1 MKYADTKL
9 PQERKLTVFV
19 LDDASPGFYES
30 LGQVYIGLAQFR
42 KLRNADAALAELSE
56 TDPDILIAN
65 LNHPGLDALSLLRFL
80 ALKKVRYPL
89 LLVTA
94 ADTLELY
101 EDFCRNEYPRLNVV
115 LMEKLNEAEL
125 FYQHLARCI
134 ARLST
139 QFEPVEAPPLAVDP
153 ALFSG
158 GAPAVNPSVPGNSY
172 PT

>member
-1 MKYADTKL
+1 MKYADIKL
-9 PQERKLTVFV
+9 SQGQKLTVFV
-19 LDDASPGFYES
+19 LDDASLGFYES
-30 LGQVYIGLAQFR
+30 LGQIYIGLAQFR
-42 KLRNADAALAELSE
+42 KLKNADAALAELSE

-65 LNHPGLDALSLLRFL
+65 LNHPGLDGLSLLRFL

-94 ADTLELY
+94 ADTLELL

-115 LMEKLNEAEL
+115 LVEKLSDAEL
-125 FYQHLARCI
+125 FYQHLAHCI

-139 QFEPVEAPPLAVDP
+139 QFGLVEAPPLAVDP

-158 GAPAVNPSVPGNSY
+158 GAPAVNPSVSGNSH